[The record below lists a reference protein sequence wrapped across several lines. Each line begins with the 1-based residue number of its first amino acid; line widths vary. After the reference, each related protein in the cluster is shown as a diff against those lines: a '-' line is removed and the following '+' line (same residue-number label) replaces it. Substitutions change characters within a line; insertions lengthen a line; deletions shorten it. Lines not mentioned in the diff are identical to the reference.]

1 MEARLLTAEL
11 AAIQLPGGGGGVDIA
26 AAPDTEAVVAGLG
39 ASTGPAVAAVQAAA
53 HRASELTGALT

>member
-11 AAIQLPGGGGGVDIA
+11 AAIQLPGGGGGDSA

-39 ASTGPAVAAVQAAA
+39 ASTGSAVAAVQAAA
-53 HRASELTGALT
+53 HRASELTGAST